1 MLDEPSLGLAPLLV
15 VELFQVIREINAQGV
30 TLLLV
35 EQNVHQALEIAH
47 RAYVLE
53 TGRIVKEGP
62 ARDLL
67 TDPVIKEAYLG
78 L

>member
-1 MLDEPSLGLAPLLV
+1 LAPLLV
-15 VELFQVIREINAQGV
+15 TELFRVIREINSQGV
-30 TLLLV
+30 TVLLV

-53 TGRIVKEGP
+53 TGRILSEGP

-67 TDPVIKEAYLG
+67 ANPAIKEAYLG